1 MFRKQK
7 QILLLVI
14 LVVTSALNAVAQE
27 PLKLSLQDAL
37 KLAMQNNTNILNSE
51 LDLAMAKKKIW
62 ETTATGLPHADAKA
76 SYTFYPKVPVLPASF
91 FDPNAAEGATIS
103 LMPKQNVVADIT
115 VSQLIFNG
123 SYIVGLQAVKV
134 YYGLT
139 EQNKEKARLD
149 VMETVV
155 NTYHMLQ
162 MAEESRKILNQNLE
176 IMDKTIYEITEMH
189 KQGFVEKT
197 DVDQLEVTKN
207 TILNALNQIDSN
219 LDMGYRLLK
228 IQLGLEDAT
237 KVQLADEMESENSLT
252 KSSLQLIGEPF
263 NIDRNIDYQLI
274 NTSEKAA
281 KLELKLAKSSYL
293 PTISGFYNHTE
304 KLKAPLLD
312 FQPKDLIGVNLS
324 LPLFSSGERSSKVAQ
339 MKMSLEKT
347 QNTRKLVSN
356 SLLMQASQYQNDVK
370 LKLEKYQ
377 NQKKSKELSD
387 DIYQRTLEKY
397 KQGMAS
403 SMDLM
408 TIQNQ
413 YLSNL
418 TSYYQSIYDLQG
430 AKSKLEKL
438 YNINQETGNQ

>member
-7 QILLLVI
+7 QILLLVTMI
-14 LVVTSALNAVAQE
+14 LGGTLLTVAQE
-27 PLKLSLQDAL
+27 AEKLSLDAAV
-37 KLAMQNNTNILNSE
+37 KLALQNNTNILNSQ
-51 LDLAMAKKKIW
+51 LDLKMAQKKIW
-62 ETTATGLPHADAKA
+62 ETTATGLPHIDAKA
-76 SYTFYPKVPVLPASF
+76 AYTFYPKVPGLPASF
-91 FDPNAAEGATIS
+91 FDPDADENEIIS

-123 SYIVGLQAVKV
+123 SYLVGLQAVKV

-139 EQNKEKARLD
+139 KQNDEKTRLD
-149 VMETVV
+149 VIETVV

-176 IMDKTIYEITEMH
+176 NVDKTLYEITEMN

-197 DVDQLEVTKN
+197 DVDQLVVTGN
-207 TILNALNQIDSN
+207 SIRNALNQIDSN

-228 IQLGLEDAT
+228 IQLGIEDST
-237 KVQLADEMESENSLT
+237 TVELADEMETGDSLT
-252 KSSLQLIGEPF
+252 KSSMQLISEQF
-263 NIDRNIDYQLI
+263 NIEKNTDYQLI
-274 NTSEKAA
+274 KTSEQAA
-281 KLELKLAKSSYL
+281 QLELKLAKSAYL
-293 PTISGFYNHTE
+293 PTINGFYNHTE

-324 LPLFSSGERSSKVAQ
+324 LPIFSSGERSSKVAQ
-339 MKMSLEKT
+339 MKMSFEKA
-347 QNTRKLVSN
+347 QNTRKFVSN

-370 LKLEKYQ
+370 LKLDKYL

-408 TIQNQ
+408 TSQNQ
-413 YLSNL
+413 YLTNL
-418 TSYYQSIYDLQG
+418 TSYYQSIYELQG

-438 YNINQETGNQ
+438 FNINQDTENK